1 MNATNSVTASSSS
14 SKDLVYNTEETPAV
28 ALSAD
33 AYNGDPNF
41 VADDDIDTHTAGLYR
56 KVSNLMS
63 RMFINPCTG
72 ISITT
77 DSDDDYDDGDGE
89 GRNRRVLIMEGLSPP
104 KYHESNHVSSDY
116 SCGGDK
122 KGNGVPLVSPDE
134 KRYNN
139 RTVGVVPSFQEEGND
154 VESPLSDNVFSVNGR
169 RTLRPRAL
177 MCGADLTCHF
187 AEIFGT
193 GVSVSKKKKR
203 EVEGYV
209 RRVLGL
215 PSQANVDVQTM
226 MRGGDGRSSSVVEKD
241 LNQREVQELRMREKC
256 IRQFEE
262 HRSGKYRY
270 KGSLSKIRDDRP
282 STPTDFK
289 QQPHSQHHASIT
301 PIQEDGITFQESP
314 VGVADL
320 DVVDDISFCSFDIFN
335 EEKVDRIIQVSD
347 ALKTKLLFYRTN
359 LTEALEMHLQIFFCP
374 GCTYLYCDR

>member
-1 MNATNSVTASSSS
+1 MNAINSVTASSSS
-14 SKDLVYNTEETPAV
+14 PNDLVYNTEETPTV

-33 AYNGDPNF
+33 AYDGDPNA
-41 VADDDIDTHTAGLYR
+41 VADNDIDTHTAGLYR

-77 DSDDDYDDGDGE
+77 DSDDDGDGDVDGK
-89 GRNRRVLIMEGLSPP
+89 GRNRRVIIMEDLSPP
-104 KYHESNHVSSDY
+104 KYYESYHVSSDY
-116 SCGGDK
+116 SCGDNK
-122 KGNGVPLVSPDE
+122 KKNGVPLVSPVG
-134 KRYNN
+134 RSHNN
-139 RTVGVVPSFQEEGND
+139 RAERVVPSLQEEGND
-154 VESPLSDNVFSVNGR
+154 IESPLSDDASSVNGR

-215 PSQANVDVQTM
+215 PSQASVDVQTM
-226 MRGGDGRSSSVVEKD
+226 MRGGEGNTFGGVTSGSVVEKD
-241 LNQREVQELRMREKC
+241 LNQREVQEIRMRERC

-289 QQPHSQHHASIT
+289 QQPHSDSEHHASIT
-301 PIQEDGITFQESP
+301 PIQEDGIMFQESP

-320 DVVDDISFCSFDIFN
+320 DVVDDMSFCSFDIFN
-335 EEKVDRIIQVSD
+335 EGKVDRIIQVSV
-347 ALKTKLLFYRTN
+347 AL
-359 LTEALEMHLQIFFCP
+359 
-374 GCTYLYCDR
+374 